1 MRTDDVNSGLQ
12 WFFTDNSQDKTLF
25 PVFIINFIAGGKF
38 LLPFNGFLQA
48 DKPLAAGKIN
58 DLPGAFPFRFSGIQK
73 STVILAKGINRFVFI
88 LV

>member
-1 MRTDDVNSGLQ
+1 MRTDDINSGLQ
-12 WFFTDNSQDKTLF
+12 RFLADNSQDKTLF
-25 PVFIINFIAGGKF
+25 PVFIINFIAGDQF
-38 LLPFNGFLQA
+38 QLAFNSFLQA

-58 DLPGAFPFRFSGIQK
+58 YLPGAFPFRFSGIQK